1 MNDYLQKVKKGT
13 LKTLIRRIPNN
24 ILLAFFKYTFLKNAK

>member
-24 ILLAFFKYTFLKNAK
+24 IIISVF